1 MYYIIIFIIFD
12 LYLEFQNIVLNSLI
26 TVLMYL
32 KTTF

>member
-1 MYYIIIFIIFD
+1 MYYIIIFII
-12 LYLEFQNIVLNSLI
+12 LYLEFQNIILNLLV

>member
-1 MYYIIIFIIFD
+1 MYYIIIFIIFN

>member
-1 MYYIIIFIIFD
+1 MYYIIIFIIVN
-12 LYLEFQNIVLNSLI
+12 LYLEFQNIILNLFI